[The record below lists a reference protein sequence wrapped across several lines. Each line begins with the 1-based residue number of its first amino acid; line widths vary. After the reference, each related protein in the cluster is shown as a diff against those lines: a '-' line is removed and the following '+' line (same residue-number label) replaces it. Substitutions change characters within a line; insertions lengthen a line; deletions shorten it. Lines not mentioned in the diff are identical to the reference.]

1 MSSPVSSLSRQDS
14 GHLPY
19 EDVYSAE
26 MSVLGAILLDQG
38 CTPKVTALISEE
50 DFFLERNRMIFT
62 LLVALYAENIP
73 ADLVTVCNRLKE
85 EGNLERAGGGSYVAE
100 LVEFTPTSQNVAF
113 YARIVRKKARE
124 QKIAGL
130 ARELALDPGN
140 LPELLPRLSELTEDE
155 ELRQAGKQLK
165 VLSLQEL
172 LETSFPEREKL
183 LSPVILTQS
192 LSMIHAW
199 RGLGK
204 THVGLGIAYAV
215 ASGGRFLK
223 WRSPQP
229 RGVLYLDG
237 EMPGSALQER
247 LSAITAASDRKPL
260 PDYFRIITPD
270 LQDLGCMPD
279 LSTVEGQTAVNAMLT
294 PETALIVVDNI
305 SCLCRSGRE
314 NEAESWL
321 PVQGWALRQRSA
333 GRAVLFI
340 HHSGKN
346 GEQRGASKREDIL
359 DTVIKLKRPVDY
371 EPSQGAV
378 FELIF
383 EKARHLTGE
392 DTASFEA
399 RLTTNQAT
407 GLQAWVYK
415 DVAQTSFERVV
426 NLAGEGLSQS
436 EIAKE
441 LQINKSNISR
451 HWKKAIE
458 QGLIQRNS
466 K

>member
-1 MSSPVSSLSRQDS
+1 
-14 GHLPY
+14 
-19 EDVYSAE
+19 
-26 MSVLGAILLDQG
+26 MSVLGAILLEQG
-38 CTPKVTALISEE
+38 CTPKVTALISAS
-50 DFFLERNRMIFT
+50 DFFQERNRLIFT

-73 ADLVTVCNRLKE
+73 ADLVTVCHRLNDE
-85 EGNLERAGGGSYVAE
+85 ENLERVGGAAYVAE
-100 LVEFTPTSQNVAF
+100 LVDFTPTSANVTF
-113 YARIVRKKARE
+113 YAKIVSRKARE
-124 QKIAGL
+124 RKITGIAH
-130 ARELALDPGN
+130 ELALDPGN
-140 LPELLPRLSELTEDE
+140 LREVFPRLSELYDE
-155 ELRQAGKQLK
+155 EESRETRKQLK

-172 LETSFPEREKL
+172 LQTSFPERDSL
-183 LSPVILTQS
+183 LSPIILTQS

-204 THVGLGIAYAV
+204 THIGLGIAYAV
-215 ASGGRFLK
+215 ASGGKFLK
-223 WRSPQP
+223 WYSPQP

-247 LSAITAASDRKPL
+247 LAAITAASDREPL
-260 PDYFRIITPD
+260 PEYFRIITPD
-270 LQDLGCMPD
+270 LQEAGGMPD
-279 LSTVEGQTAVNAMLT
+279 LSTVDGQAAVNAMLT
-294 PETALIVVDNI
+294 LETALIVVDNI

-321 PVQGWALRQRSA
+321 PVQGWALRQRAA

-383 EKARHLTGE
+383 EKARHLKGE

-399 RLTTNQAT
+399 RLTTNSVS
-407 GLQAWVYK
+407 GLQEWIYK
-415 DVAQTSFERVV
+415 DVALTSFDRVV
-426 NLAGEGLSQS
+426 SLANEGLSQH
-436 EIAKE
+436 EIANE
-441 LQINKSNISR
+441 LQINKSNVSR
-451 HWKKAIE
+451 HWKKAAE
-458 QGLIQRNS
+458 QGLIHS
-466 K
+466 GKK

>member
-1 MSSPVSSLSRQDS
+1 MSSPGSSLLRQDS
-14 GHLPY
+14 YHLPY
-19 EDVYSAE
+19 DDIHSAE
-26 MSVLGAILLDQG
+26 MSVLGALLLDQG
-38 CTPKVTALISEE
+38 CTPKVTTLITED
-50 DFFLERNRMIFT
+50 DFFLERNRIIFA
-62 LLVALYAENIP
+62 LLVTLHAENIP
-73 ADLVTVCNRLKE
+73 ADLVTVCNRLKN
-85 EGNLERAGGGSYVAE
+85 EGNLERAAGAPYVAE
-100 LVEFTPTSQNVAF
+100 LVEFTPTSQNVTY
-113 YARIVRKKARE
+113 YARIVARNSRE
-124 QKIAGL
+124 RKIAAL
-130 ARELALDPGN
+130 ARELAIDPDK
-140 LPELLPRLSELTEDE
+140 LPEMLPRLSELTEDE
-155 ELRQAGKQLK
+155 ESRRGKQLN
-165 VLSLQEL
+165 VLSLHDF
-172 LETSFPEREKL
+172 LETSFPERESL
-183 LSPVILTQS
+183 LSPIILTQS

-215 ASGGRFLK
+215 ASGGEFLK

-229 RGVLYLDG
+229 RGILYLDG

-247 LSAITAASDRKPL
+247 LAAITAASDRKPL
-260 PDYFRIITPD
+260 PGYFRIITPD
-270 LQDLGCMPD
+270 LQDLGSMPD
-279 LSTVEGQTAVNAMLT
+279 LATLEGQAAVNTMLT

-321 PVQGWALRQRSA
+321 PVQGWALWQRSA

-426 NLAGEGLSQS
+426 NLASEGLSQS

-458 QGLIQRNS
+458 QGLIQRNR

>member
-1 MSSPVSSLSRQDS
+1 MSSPGSSLLRQDS
-14 GHLPY
+14 CHLPY
-19 EDVYSAE
+19 DDIHSAE
-26 MSVLGAILLDQG
+26 MSVLGALLLDQG
-38 CTPKVTALISEE
+38 CTPKVTALITED
-50 DFFLERNRMIFT
+50 DFFLERNRIIFA
-62 LLVALYAENIP
+62 LLVTLHAENIP
-73 ADLVTVCNRLKE
+73 ADLVTVCNRLMKE
-85 EGNLERAGGGSYVAE
+85 GDLERAGGGSYLAE
-100 LVEFTPTSQNVAF
+100 LVEFTPTSQNVAY
-113 YARIVRKKARE
+113 YARIVARDSRE
-124 QKIAGL
+124 RKIAGL
-130 ARELALDPGN
+130 ARELAIDPDK
-140 LPELLPRLSELTEDE
+140 LPEMLPRLSELTEDE
-155 ELRQAGKQLK
+155 ESRRGKQLN
-165 VLSLQEL
+165 VLSLHDF
-172 LETSFPEREKL
+172 LETSFPERESL
-183 LSPVILTQS
+183 LSPIILTQS

-215 ASGGRFLK
+215 ASGGEFLK

-247 LSAITAASDRKPL
+247 LAAITAASDSKPL
-260 PDYFRIITPD
+260 PGYFRIITPD
-270 LQDLGCMPD
+270 LQDLGSMPD
-279 LSTVEGQTAVNAMLT
+279 LATPEGQAAVNAMLT

-399 RLTTNQAT
+399 RLTTNPAT
-407 GLQAWVYK
+407 GLQEWVYK

-426 NLAGEGLSQS
+426 NLAVEGLSQT
-436 EIAKE
+436 EIANE
-441 LQINKSNISR
+441 LQLNKSNVSR
-451 HWKKAIE
+451 HLKKAVE
-458 QGLIQRNS
+458 QGLIQRG
-466 K
+466 KK

>member
-1 MSSPVSSLSRQDS
+1 MNSPGSSLLRQDS
-14 GHLPY
+14 SYLTY
-19 EDVYSAE
+19 EDTNSAE
-26 MSVLGAILLDQG
+26 MSVLGALLLDQG
-38 CTPKVTALISEE
+38 CTPKVTALITED
-50 DFFLERNRMIFT
+50 DFFLERDRIIFA
-62 LLVALYAENIP
+62 LLVTLHAENTP
-73 ADLVTVCNRLKE
+73 ADLVTACNRLIK
-85 EGNLERAGGGSYVAE
+85 EGNLERAGGAPYVAE
-100 LVEFTPTSQNVAF
+100 LVEFTPTSQNVAY
-113 YARIVRKKARE
+113 YARIVARKSRE
-124 QKIAGL
+124 RKIAAL
-130 ARELALDPGN
+130 ARDLAFDPDK
-140 LPELLPRLSELTEDE
+140 LPLLLPRLSELTEDE
-155 ELRQAGKQLK
+155 ESRRKKQLH
-165 VLSLQEL
+165 VLSLHDF
-172 LETSFPEREKL
+172 LETSFPEQESL
-183 LSPVILTQS
+183 LSPIILTQS

-215 ASGGRFLK
+215 ASGGEFLK

-247 LSAITAASDRKPL
+247 LVAITAASDSKPL
-260 PDYFRIITPD
+260 PGYFRIITPD
-270 LQDLGCMPD
+270 LQELGSMPD
-279 LSTVEGQTAVNAMLT
+279 LATPEGQAAVNAMLT

-399 RLTTNQAT
+399 RLTTNPAT
-407 GLQAWVYK
+407 GLQEWVYK

-426 NLAGEGLSQS
+426 NLANEGLSQS

-458 QGLIQRNS
+458 QGLIQRNR

>member
-1 MSSPVSSLSRQDS
+1 M
-14 GHLPY
+14 
-19 EDVYSAE
+19 
-26 MSVLGAILLDQG
+26 
-38 CTPKVTALISEE
+38 TALISGG
-50 DFFLERNRMIFT
+50 DFFQERNRLIFT

-73 ADLVTVCNRLKE
+73 ADLVIVCQRLKD
-85 EGNLERAGGGSYVAE
+85 EGNLARVGGGAYIAE
-100 LVEFTPTSQNVAF
+100 LVDFTPTSANVTF
-113 YARIVRKKARE
+113 YAKIVRRKARE
-124 QKIAGL
+124 RKIAGI
-130 ARELALDPGN
+130 AHELSIDPGN
-140 LPELLPRLSELTEDE
+140 LREIIPRLSELQE
-155 ELRQAGKQLK
+155 EEQCREAGKLLK

-172 LETSFPEREKL
+172 LQTTFPERESL
-183 LSPVILTQS
+183 LFPIILTQS

-204 THVGLGIAYAV
+204 THIGLGIAYAV
-215 ASGGRFLK
+215 ASGGTFLK
-223 WRSPQP
+223 WHSPQP

-247 LSAITAASDRKPL
+247 LAAITAASDREPL

-270 LQDLGCMPD
+270 LQDAGGMPD
-279 LSTVEGQTAVNAMLT
+279 LSTLEGQTAVNTMLT

-321 PVQGWALRQRSA
+321 PVQGWALRQRAA

-383 EKARHLTGE
+383 EKARHLKGE

-399 RLTTNQAT
+399 RLTTNPVS
-407 GLQAWVYK
+407 GLQEWIYK
-415 DVAQTSFERVV
+415 DVALTSFDRVV
-426 NLAGEGLSQS
+426 SLANVGLSQH
-436 EIAKE
+436 EIANE
-441 LQINKSNISR
+441 LQINKSNVSR
-451 HWKKAIE
+451 HWKKAVE
-458 QGLIQRNS
+458 HGLIQPG
-466 K
+466 KK